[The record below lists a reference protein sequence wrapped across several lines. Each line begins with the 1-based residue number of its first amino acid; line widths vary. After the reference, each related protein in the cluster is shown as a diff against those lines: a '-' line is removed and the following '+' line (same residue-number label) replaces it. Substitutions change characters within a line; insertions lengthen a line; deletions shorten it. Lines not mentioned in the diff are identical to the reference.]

1 MYFPSAA
8 IEMLGY
14 LCMTLAASA
23 LLRLAERRMDGEKQ
37 LRAGPG
43 RRPDHDRR
51 HLPPPDPPP
60 RTKGGADMTLEP
72 ILECAT
78 SPSRFGTHQVLRDV
92 NFTVHPG
99 DVTSILGSSGSGKST
114 PAAVHQPAGA
124 PQPGGGPASIGRS
137 ITGRGT
143 DASALPDPGG
153 MVFQSFN
160 LFSNMNVLENCMA
173 GPVKVLRR
181 SREEGG
187 PGPCATWSRWAWR
200 PTSMPGPGSSP
211 AARSSGW
218 PLPVPWPWSRRCSSS
233 TSPPPPWI
241 PRWWEVLAVMRA
253 LAASGMTML
262 VVTHEMAFARDVSS
276 QVSFMAD
283 GRICESGAPDAFFSS
298 PASPEP
304 GNFWP
309 GLWPSNR
316 PAQGLPA
323 LAALQVE
330 EHRQTQDNLHRA
342 GGGGA

>member
-1 MYFPSAA
+1 
-8 IEMLGY
+8 
-14 LCMTLAASA
+14 
-23 LLRLAERRMDGEKQ
+23 
-37 LRAGPG
+37 
-43 RRPDHDRR
+43 
-51 HLPPPDPPP
+51 
-60 RTKGGADMTLEP
+60 MTLEP
-72 ILECAT
+72 ILEVCHL
-78 SPSRFGTHQVLRDV
+78 SKSFGTHQVLRDV

-114 PAAVHQPAGA
+114 LLRCINLLERPNQGEVRFH
-124 PQPGGGPASIGRS
+124 GRS

-143 DASALPDPGG
+143 DASAYRTRVG

-181 SREEGG
+181 SREEARARALRYLEQVGMAPYINARPRQLSGG
-187 PGPCATWSRWAWR
+187 QKQRVAIARALAMEPEVLLFDE
-200 PTSMPGPGSSP
+200 PTSALDPEMVG
-211 AARSSGW
+211 
-218 PLPVPWPWSRRCSSS
+218 
-233 TSPPPPWI
+233 
-241 PRWWEVLAVMRA
+241 EVLAVMRA

-276 QVSFMAD
+276 QVVFMAD
-283 GRICESGAPDAFFSS
+283 G
-298 PASPEP
+298 PEP
-304 GNFWP
+304 RNFWP

-342 GGGGA
+342 GGGGAQPNLEQGGPGDAADQIGDRDAHAEGADDPLNHDKEGLLTAVVVAHEAEQEGG